1 MNEHDDLKWIDSK
14 TGERVSYLETL
25 EAQIKFRNGWI
36 SKNRWD
42 ALERKVSTMTEDEAK
57 QELIKINDDIRSSIT
72 FERNCQ

>member
-1 MNEHDDLKWIDSK
+1 MNEHEDLKWIDPK

-25 EAQIKFRNGWI
+25 EAQIKFKNGWI

-57 QELIKINDDIRSSIT
+57 QELIKIDDDIRSSIT